1 MTLARKFHSFTKCQC
16 LYEKNVFYME
26 GGEGV
31 CAERD
36 VTQEG
41 SHEET

>member
-1 MTLARKFHSFTKCQC
+1 MLIRKK
-16 LYEKNVFYME
+16 KIYME

-36 VTQEG
+36 ATQER